1 MEYLRNIVTCPV
13 SLFQQFL
20 SFVHVKYESPAALK
34 EKMSLAHTIMNRNS
48 EIILG
53 VAEILRNLLQH
64 NKEILFNVSL
74 PWSKVIVVH
83 NHPLVVIPTKHTH
96 TSTSKLGI
104 PHLTLNDLYFFIYSV
119 SIRLML
125 KLLI

>member
-13 SLFQQFL
+13 SLLQQFL
-20 SFVHVKYESPAALK
+20 SFIHAKYESPAALK
-34 EKMSLAHTIMNRNS
+34 EKKSLAHTIMNKNS

-53 VAEILRNLLQH
+53 VVEILRNLFQH

-96 TSTSKLGI
+96 THIQTGD
-104 PHLTLNDLYFFIYSV
+104 TTFNFNWFVFIYSV
-119 SIRLML
+119 SMQLML

>member
-13 SLFQQFL
+13 SLLQQFL
-20 SFVHVKYESPAALK
+20 SFIHVNNESPAALK
-34 EKMSLAHTIMNRNS
+34 EKTSLVHTIMNRNS

-53 VAEILRNLLQH
+53 VVETLRNLLQH
-64 NKEILFNVSL
+64 NQEILFNVSL

-104 PHLTLNDLYFFIYSV
+104 PYLTLTDLYCFIY
-119 SIRLML
+119 
-125 KLLI
+125 